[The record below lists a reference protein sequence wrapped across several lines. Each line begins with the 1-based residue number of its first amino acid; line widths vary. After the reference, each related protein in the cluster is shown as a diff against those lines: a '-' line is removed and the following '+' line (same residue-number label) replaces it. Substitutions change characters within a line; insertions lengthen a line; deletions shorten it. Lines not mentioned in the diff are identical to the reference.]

1 MKKISLFILFLTA
14 SVAAIAQ
21 QVDFTIIPP
30 RNVVAGDRFRVAY
43 RLSNAEGNSLQ
54 APQID
59 GCTLL
64 YGPSTSTSFSTQIIN
79 GRQSSSSTIDY
90 VYTYQADKEGTF
102 TIPSASISVDGK
114 TLRADA
120 KQFVVLPPDKNRP
133 QSQSGYPQQQYP
145 SQPSI
150 QPQQP
155 SNAKISSDDIF
166 VRVILNKSTAYEHE
180 AVECTLKLY
189 TKYEAISS
197 FNSTGLPTFEG
208 FLIEEVDVKAELNQ
222 IEHYNGQNY
231 RTAILKKY
239 ILYPQKTG
247 KHTVNSGAYDIV
259 VQQLERV
266 NQGFFYITRPIE
278 QSVHLA
284 DYKSTLNVTPLPSPQ
299 PEGFN
304 NAVGNFSIT
313 DELPVEAMK
322 TGEAATLTLKVTGS
336 GNIKFI
342 KEPTVEFPDELELY
356 PVKNDANASVTG
368 ATMKGQLTCQ
378 YTFVPQYPGNFT
390 IPAVEFVYFNPA
402 DKEYHTLTTQPH
414 SISVA
419 KGANTISSP
428 DSQGL
433 KAKAEDIRYIRTGNK
448 SLSKSH
454 SYLASSSFYWILY
467 GILTVILISILI
479 LYRKQLQRKS
489 DVAGMR
495 ISKAG
500 KVARKRLKAADKC
513 IKDGKT
519 DAFYGTMLQAIWGYV
534 GDKFSLNA
542 STLTRDNISEQ
553 LSAHGASE
561 SLISEIINLIDDCE
575 MARYTP
581 NDPSLSPDQL
591 MKKAQALIQQIETIT
606 KK

>member
-1 MKKISLFILFLTA
+1 MKKISLFILFLIA
-14 SVAAIAQ
+14 SVTAIAQ

-90 VYTYQADKEGTF
+90 VYTYQADNEGTF
-102 TIPSASISVDGK
+102 TIPSASINVDGK
-114 TLRADA
+114 TLRAEA
-120 KQFVVLPPDKNRP
+120 KQFKVLPPDKNRP
-133 QSQSGYPQQQYP
+133 QSQNAYPQQQYP
-145 SQPSI
+145 SQQSV
-150 QPQQP
+150 QPQQ
-155 SNAKISSDDIF
+155 SSTSKISSDDIF

-197 FNSTGLPTFEG
+197 FNSTSLPTFEG

-247 KHTVNSGAYDIV
+247 KLTVNSGAYDIV
-259 VQQLERV
+259 VQQLERIS
-266 NQGFFYITRPIE
+266 QGFFYITRPVE

-284 DYKSTLNVTPLPSPQ
+284 DYKSTLNVTPLPTPQ

-313 DELPVEAMK
+313 DELPVDAMK
-322 TGEAATLTLKVTGS
+322 TGEAATLTLNVSGS

-342 KEPTVEFPDELELY
+342 KEPTIEFPDEFELY
-356 PVKNDANASVTG
+356 PVKNDVNASVSG

-390 IPAVEFVYFNPA
+390 IPAVKFVYFNPA

-414 SISVA
+414 TISVA

-448 SLSKSH
+448 NLSKSH
-454 SYLASSSFYWILY
+454 SYLASSSFYWIAY
-467 GILTVILISILI
+467 GILTAILISVLI

-500 KVARKRLKAADKC
+500 KVARKRLKAADNC
-513 IKDGKT
+513 IKEGKT
-519 DAFYGTMLQAIWGYV
+519 DAFYGTLLQAIWGYV

>member
-1 MKKISLFILFLTA
+1 
-14 SVAAIAQ
+14 
-21 QVDFTIIPP
+21 
-30 RNVVAGDRFRVAY
+30 
-43 RLSNAEGNSLQ
+43 
-54 APQID
+54 
-59 GCTLL
+59 
-64 YGPSTSTSFSTQIIN
+64 
-79 GRQSSSSTIDY
+79 
-90 VYTYQADKEGTF
+90 
-102 TIPSASISVDGK
+102 
-114 TLRADA
+114 
-120 KQFVVLPPDKNRP
+120 
-133 QSQSGYPQQQYP
+133 
-145 SQPSI
+145 
-150 QPQQP
+150 
-155 SNAKISSDDIF
+155 
-166 VRVILNKSTAYEHE
+166 
-180 AVECTLKLY
+180 
-189 TKYEAISS
+189 
-197 FNSTGLPTFEG
+197 
-208 FLIEEVDVKAELNQ
+208 
-222 IEHYNGQNY
+222 
-231 RTAILKKY
+231 
-239 ILYPQKTG
+239 
-247 KHTVNSGAYDIV
+247 
-259 VQQLERV
+259 
-266 NQGFFYITRPIE
+266 
-278 QSVHLA
+278 
-284 DYKSTLNVTPLPSPQ
+284 
-299 PEGFN
+299 
-304 NAVGNFSIT
+304 
-313 DELPVEAMK
+313 
-322 TGEAATLTLKVTGS
+322 
-336 GNIKFI
+336 
-342 KEPTVEFPDELELY
+342 
-356 PVKNDANASVTG
+356 
-368 ATMKGQLTCQ
+368 
-378 YTFVPQYPGNFT
+378 
-390 IPAVEFVYFNPA
+390 NPA